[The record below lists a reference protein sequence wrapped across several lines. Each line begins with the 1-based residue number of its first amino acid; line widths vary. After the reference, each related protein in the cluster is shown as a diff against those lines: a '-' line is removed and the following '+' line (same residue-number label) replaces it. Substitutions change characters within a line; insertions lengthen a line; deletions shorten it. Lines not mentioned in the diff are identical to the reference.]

1 MRSRYTAFA
10 RLGEAG
16 PAEAR
21 AMADYL
27 AATWVPEHRPTAAEL
42 LPAAGEQAPRF
53 TRLAVLEV
61 QDGGP
66 FQDDGTVEFVAV
78 GAGAEGRFRLHE
90 VSRFRREDGIWRY
103 VDGDVR

>member
-42 LPAAGEQAPRF
+42 LPAVGEQAP
-53 TRLAVLEV
+53 
-61 QDGGP
+61 
-66 FQDDGTVEFVAV
+66 
-78 GAGAEGRFRLHE
+78 
-90 VSRFRREDGIWRY
+90 VSYTHLTLPTKRI
-103 VDGDVR
+103 V